1 MVIEVMSLEM
11 IEESRDVSDAAKKAT
26 LKETAWQKI
35 STCIIR
41 RKAIKMLT

>member
-35 STCIIR
+35 FTCTMK
-41 RKAIKMLT
+41 RKLMKMLT